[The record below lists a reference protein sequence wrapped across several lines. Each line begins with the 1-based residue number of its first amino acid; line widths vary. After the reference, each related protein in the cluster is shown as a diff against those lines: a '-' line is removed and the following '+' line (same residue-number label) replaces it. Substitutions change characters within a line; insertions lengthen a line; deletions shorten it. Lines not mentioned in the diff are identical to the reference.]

1 MKIVLGINSIS
12 KVKILC
18 SEYALALVGAV
29 GGKVN
34 VHLLMCGCRDF
45 LFVCFMCIWKSRFP
59 FGLAFYY
66 DAKFMQEITAS
77 IKSLPV
83 RCRKVS
89 SKMNIELL

>member
-29 GGKVN
+29 GGNVN

-45 LFVCFMCIWKSRFP
+45 LFVCLFHVHLEVSFSLWACILS
-59 FGLAFYY
+59 
-66 DAKFMQEITAS
+66 
-77 IKSLPV
+77 
-83 RCRKVS
+83 
-89 SKMNIELL
+89 